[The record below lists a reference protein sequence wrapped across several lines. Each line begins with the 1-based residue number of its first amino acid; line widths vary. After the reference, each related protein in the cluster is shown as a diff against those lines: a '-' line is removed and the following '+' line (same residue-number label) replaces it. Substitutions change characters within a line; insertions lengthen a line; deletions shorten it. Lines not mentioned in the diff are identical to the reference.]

1 MTGGLPVTCPLSSS
15 FRKKTIVLTKKKT
28 DRKKET
34 KTRTEDKGVMC
45 SLLCGQ
51 VNEEM
56 MGSIL
61 LFLKEIISDVGFSNV
76 AFIYIP

>member
-1 MTGGLPVTCPLSSS
+1 M
-15 FRKKTIVLTKKKT
+15 LTQKKKT
-28 DRKKET
+28 DRKKEA

-51 VNEEM
+51 VNEEIM
-56 MGSIL
+56 SSIL

>member
-1 MTGGLPVTCPLSSS
+1 
-15 FRKKTIVLTKKKT
+15 
-28 DRKKET
+28 
-34 KTRTEDKGVMC
+34 MC

-61 LFLKEIISDVGFSNV
+61 LFLKEIISDVGFSDV